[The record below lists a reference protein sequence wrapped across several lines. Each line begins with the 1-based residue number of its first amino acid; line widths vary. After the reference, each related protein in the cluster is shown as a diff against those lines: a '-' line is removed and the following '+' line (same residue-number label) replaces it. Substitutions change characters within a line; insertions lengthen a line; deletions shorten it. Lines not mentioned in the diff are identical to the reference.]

1 MKLSDLSAHEPVT
14 APATETIRAVAEK
27 MQTENV
33 GAVVIIDQD
42 HRVSGIVT
50 DRDVALATAVQDISR
65 DRPVG
70 EIMHG
75 KVVTIW
81 DDEGVF
87 NATQYFLGHR
97 VRRLPVVDHQERLQG
112 VISVDDVFA
121 LLARELFNVARALE
135 PALGDRV

>member
-14 APATETIRAVAEK
+14 ATATETIRAVAEK

-33 GAVVIIDQD
+33 GAVVIVD
-42 HRVSGIVT
+42 HDRRVAGIVT
-50 DRDVALATAVQDISR
+50 DRDIALATAVQEIPR

-75 KVVTIW
+75 HVVTIW
-81 DDEGVF
+81 EDEGVF

-97 VRRLPVVDHQERLQG
+97 VRRLPVVDHQDRLQG